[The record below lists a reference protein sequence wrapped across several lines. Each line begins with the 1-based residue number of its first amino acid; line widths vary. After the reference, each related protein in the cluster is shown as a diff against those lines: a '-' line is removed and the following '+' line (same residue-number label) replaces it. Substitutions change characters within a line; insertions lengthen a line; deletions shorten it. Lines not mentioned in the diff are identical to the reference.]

1 MVGIAPRGR
10 EWVGKMRMHILR
22 KTVVLCGL
30 FVMAAIASTNMGA
43 LDATI
48 SIDRALN
55 SPTLTVKYHGAT
67 ASLIELRINGE
78 SIATRTLAIDKDS
91 GETNFTID
99 LASLKDGDNAVEVRL
114 FDKGG
119 KLLGSEKTTLTTD
132 DGTPA
137 PFFMDEPKMG
147 ATVQGPVEI
156 SVGFNKTFAN
166 SFVSFFIDNQ
176 LRSMSNTPP
185 FTYLWDTGHESNGW
199 HEVESW
205 LVDDS
210 NTTYRTKKIR
220 LFINN
225 PSGRTHREPR
235 EIQPQP
241 KVDPKL
247 TPKANPAGKEGVEG
261 SVVGPKTVVETSPM
275 VVSARVLPV
284 HIEPL
289 DLKTLDNVTTGKIA
303 GASSGFKASHTGNS
317 IATGPKLLTPTGGRV
332 ASAFTPQV
340 KSITPVIGPIVNV
353 VHLIPITHG
362 SRIPNLSTFA
372 ILMNGEFVDFD
383 VNPRVDAGIPMT
395 PLRFLFERDGGKV
408 AWNGLD
414 KTVTARAEGRDVF
427 VKIGD
432 VLARVNESPIQ
443 MERAAYLESGRTIVP
458 LSFIRDAL
466 NVNVQYDK
474 ATGHV
479 LITSL
484 DKK

>member
-1 MVGIAPRGR
+1 
-10 EWVGKMRMHILR
+10 MHILR

-55 SPTLTVKYHGAT
+55 SPTLTVKYNGAS
-67 ASLIELRINGE
+67 ASLVELRINGE
-78 SIATRTLAIDKDS
+78 SIATRAVAQDRDN

-99 LASLKDGDNAVEVRL
+99 LASLKDGDNTVEIRL
-114 FDKGG
+114 FDKSG
-119 KLLGSEKTTLTTD
+119 KMVGSEKTTLTTD

-137 PFFMDEPKMG
+137 PFYMNSPKIG
-147 ATVQGPVEI
+147 ATVQGSVEI
-156 SVGFNKTFAN
+156 SVGFNKTFAS

-185 FTYLWDTGHESNGW
+185 FSYLWDTGRETNGW

-220 LFINN
+220 LFVNN
-225 PSGRTHREPR
+225 PSGHTLRQVEPR
-235 EIQPQP
+235 QKGPNLTRPQREDP
-241 KVDPKL
+241 VLTEKVNPALKVGPEG
-247 TPKANPAGKEGVEG
+247 TPSGPKALGNGAQA
-261 SVVGPKTVVETSPM
+261 TVVTNVRPT
-275 VVSARVLPV
+275 PT
-284 HIEPL
+284 EPL
-289 DLKTLDNVTTGKIA
+289 DLKAIENATKSKIA
-303 GASSGFKASHTGNS
+303 GNPSGLKPPHPGISV
-317 IATGPKLLTPTGGRV
+317 ATGPKLLTPTGERNGAV
-332 ASAFTPQV
+332 VLASNDTHKV
-340 KSITPVIGPIVNV
+340 KPVPTVIEPAISAI
-353 VHLIPITHG
+353 HLIPITYG
-362 SRIPNLSTFA
+362 SRIPNLSTFS

-383 VNPRVDAGIPMT
+383 VAPRVDQGVPMT
-395 PLRFLFERDGGKV
+395 PLRFLFERDGCKV
-408 AWNGLD
+408 DWNGLE
-414 KTVTARAEGRDVF
+414 KSVTARGEGRDVF

-432 VLARVNESPIQ
+432 AQAKVNESPIQ

-479 LITSL
+479 LITHI

>member
-1 MVGIAPRGR
+1 
-10 EWVGKMRMHILR
+10 MHILR

-67 ASLIELRINGE
+67 ASLVELRINGE
-78 SIATRTLAIDKDS
+78 SIATRAVAQEKDN

-99 LASLKDGDNAVEVRL
+99 LASLKDGDNNIEVRL
-114 FDKGG
+114 FDKSG
-119 KLLGSEKTTLTTD
+119 KMVGSEKTTITTD

-137 PFFMDEPKMG
+137 PFFMDSPKMG

-156 SVGFNKTFAN
+156 SVGFNKTFAS

-185 FTYLWDTGHESNGW
+185 FTYLWDTARETQGW

-220 LFINN
+220 IFVNN
-225 PSGRTHREPR
+225 PSGHTRREGR
-235 EIQPQP
+235 EVQP
-241 KVDPKL
+241 KPKTDPNL
-247 TPKANPAGKEGVEG
+247 TPKVNPDTKSGVAG
-261 SVVGPKTVVETSPM
+261 SPVGPKPISDGGAATS
-275 VVSARVLPV
+275 VGSAQPTTT
-284 HIEPL
+284 EPL
-289 DLKTLDNVTTGKIA
+289 DLKASDNNTKADIA
-303 GASSGFKASHTGNS
+303 GNASKLKPAHAGNGT
-317 IATGPKLLTPTGGRV
+317 ATGPKLLTPTFLRV
-332 ASAFTPQV
+332 ATNFTPQV
-340 KSITPVIGPIVNV
+340 KSATPVIEPVIATISLV
-353 VHLIPITHG
+353 PITRG

-372 ILMNGEFVDFD
+372 ILMNGEFVNFD
-383 VNPRVDAGIPMT
+383 VAPRVDEGVPMT
-395 PLRFLFERDGGKV
+395 PLRFLFEKDGGKV
-408 AWNGLD
+408 AWNSLD
-414 KTVTARAEGRDVF
+414 KSVTANAEGRDVF
-427 VKIGD
+427 VKIGES
-432 VLARVNESPIQ
+432 LAKVNESPIQ

-479 LITSL
+479 LITRL